1 MYERRWAC
9 HVVGIRGV
17 MISAVQSV
25 GAVSIYM
32 WMEKIQPK
40 FCLTREC
47 LPVSRGGV
55 QVTFRNRPTA
65 TRRSD
70 MWRIEL
76 R

>member
-1 MYERRWAC
+1 M
-9 HVVGIRGV
+9 VGIRGV
-17 MISAVQSV
+17 MISVVQSV

-47 LPVSRGGV
+47 LPVSPGGV
-55 QVTFRNRPTA
+55 QVAFRNKSTA

-70 MWRIEL
+70 MWRVEV